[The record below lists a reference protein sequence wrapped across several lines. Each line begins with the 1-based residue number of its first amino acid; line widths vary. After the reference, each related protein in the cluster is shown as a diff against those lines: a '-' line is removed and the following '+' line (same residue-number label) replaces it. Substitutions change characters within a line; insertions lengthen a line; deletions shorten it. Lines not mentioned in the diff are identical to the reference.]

1 MREGSKTG
9 PCSCAVK
16 GGKWF
21 NVRLEIRG
29 NIVTVIMNDIPT
41 TTFKSHYSAI
51 NKGSGVLVTGGRRM
65 AIRFKN
71 LFTWRLPQLP
81 FVSKHCQSTRVA
93 EVLGGDVFTLMAH
106 SGVED
111 PEHSVICRALFPKVI
126 VADSYVVSVKIQAK
140 GSLMGGKYGIIF
152 NVKNADNFDFVSF
165 R

>member
-29 NIVTVIMNDIPT
+29 NMVTVIMNDIPT

-51 NKGSGVLVTGGRRM
+51 NEGSGVLVTGGRRM

-71 LFTWRLPQLP
+71 LFTWRLSQLP
-81 FVSKHCQSTRVA
+81 FVSKHCQSTRVS
-93 EVLGGDVFTLMAH
+93 EVLGGDVFTLTAY

-140 GSLMGGKYGIIF
+140 GSLMGGNYGIIF
-152 NVKNADNFDFVSF
+152 NVKNADSFDFVSF